1 MIQDDA
7 IRGLRSRFRGAL
19 ITPSDAGYDATRELF
34 NAMFDRRPAL
44 IARPLDAAEVATA
57 IRFAREAH
65 APLAVRCGGHSV
77 AGYSSCDGGLVID
90 LRDMNRATVDA
101 GARRVRAQGGMNWG
115 QLDRATF
122 AHCLATT
129 GGRVTSTGIAGL
141 TLGSGNGWLDRLHG
155 FTCDNLESAEVVT
168 ADGRIVR
175 ASRDENPELL
185 WGLCGGGGN
194 FGVVTEFEYRLHPI
208 APVTL
213 AGMIAYRREQAA
225 ELLHVYRE
233 LLESAPRELSGGVV
247 FNTAPPAPIIPAD
260 FHGKP
265 VVVAM
270 IAWFGEIA
278 AGEKLIAGLRAF
290 GPPIVDLVQPMP
302 YTALQSIIDPGNP
315 FGRRQYWRSENI
327 SALSDAAIQRIVERA
342 NSSTSPF
349 TQMIVVPM
357 GGRIAEIPDGATA
370 LGGRSARWQYHC
382 YAGWTDSDD
391 AKHIGWVKETER
403 AMKPYTAGQIS
414 MNYVSEAGVDRVRA
428 AFGEKTYARLVALKD
443 AYDPTNLF
451 RLNQNVLPSKS

>member
-1 MIQDDA
+1 MIQDGA
-7 IRGLRSRFRGAL
+7 IRELRGRFRGEL
-19 ITPSDAGYDATRELF
+19 VTPADERYDATRELF

-44 IARPLDAAEVATA
+44 IARPVDASDVATA
-57 IRFAREAH
+57 IRFARETNAS
-65 APLAVRCGGHSV
+65 LAVRCGGHSV

-90 LRDMNRATVDA
+90 LRAMNRATVDVA
-101 GARRVRAQGGMNWG
+101 ARRVRAQGGMNWG
-115 QLDRATF
+115 EFDRATF
-122 AHCLATT
+122 AHGLATT

-213 AGMIAYRREQAA
+213 AGPIAYRREHAA
-225 ELLHVYRE
+225 ELLHIYRE

-247 FNTAPPAPIIPAD
+247 FNTAPPAPFIPAEL
-260 FHGKP
+260 HGQP
-265 VVVAM
+265 IVVAM
-270 IAWFGEIA
+270 VTWFGAIP
-278 AGEKLIAGLRAF
+278 AGEKLVGKLRAF
-290 GPPIVDLVQPMP
+290 GPPIADLVQPMP
-302 YTALQSIIDPGNP
+302 YTAVQSIIDAGNP
-315 FGRRQYWRSENI
+315 FGRRHYWRSEN
-327 SALSDAAIQRIVERA
+327 LVTFSDDAIHRIVGQA
-342 NSSTSPF
+342 NSATSPF
-349 TQMIVVPM
+349 TQIIIVPM
-357 GGRIAEIPDGATA
+357 GGRIAEVPRESTA
-370 LGGRSARWQYHC
+370 LGGRSSRWQYHC
-382 YAGWTDSDD
+382 YAGWTDRDD

-414 MNYVSEAGVDRVRA
+414 MNYISEAGSDRIRA
-428 AFGEKTYARLVALKD
+428 AFGDETYGRLVALKD
-443 AYDPTNLF
+443 EYDPTNLF
-451 RLNQNVLPSKS
+451 RLNQNVLPTQR